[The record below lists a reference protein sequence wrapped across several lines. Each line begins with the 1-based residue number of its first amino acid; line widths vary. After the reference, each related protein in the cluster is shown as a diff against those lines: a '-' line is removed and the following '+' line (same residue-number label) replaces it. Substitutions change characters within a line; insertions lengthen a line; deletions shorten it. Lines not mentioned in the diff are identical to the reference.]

1 MIEKLVII
9 GSARAGYTAAI
20 YVGSAQLH
28 PLIFEGFQ
36 AGDVPGGQLM
46 NTTEVKNFPGFA
58 KGV

>member
-46 NTTEVKNFPGFA
+46 NTT
-58 KGV
+58 